1 MVNRRPRKKKR
12 AGRPPQQH
20 TSLPTSRNAYADTR
34 RWLLDRHGPTCAYC
48 ARRISEKGITLD
60 HVTPRKGKSAYDR
73 RDNLVLACPACNIQ
87 KADQHIL
94 AFLLA
99 RPARA
104 ENLLRYGEHLSSM
117 LIDLAKEIAGP
128 EAAARAARLADPDYP
143 YLD

>member
-1 MVNRRPRKKKR
+1 MPSRRKKRPGR
-12 AGRPPQQH
+12 APQQH

-34 RWLLDRHGPTCAYC
+34 RWLLDRHGPVCAYC

-99 RPARA
+99 RPTRA
-104 ENLLRYGEHLSSM
+104 GNLLRYGDHLSAM
-117 LIDLAKEIAGP
+117 LLDLAREIAGP

-143 YLD
+143 YSD